1 MAAVHDADAGSGR
14 ASGVVM
20 MPPVISAVLNRL
32 GHLRRLRL
40 HARPDST
47 SMFRLSGPFGIWMLR
62 VLSVLLALLCG
73 LHLAYLLR
81 LQQLNPA
88 PASAAAVAQLP
99 IVPIEVLQV
108 EVSQGWF
115 GGLRTEAWPLLAV
128 RLVDDTQRVMEF
140 PAPLTLLGSRS
151 DALDA
156 AALHKL
162 VGCMGYVRGQVL
174 LGAVGT
180 VAELETAGRFRI
192 WELHC
197 GPVHHRYE
205 EFRAAYDTA
214 MTRGP
219 VPADWHWGLLIG
231 LCVLALFAWLLPVR
245 RKS

>member
-1 MAAVHDADAGSGR
+1 
-14 ASGVVM
+14 M

-40 HARPDST
+40 HTRPNST
-47 SMFRLSGPFGIWMLR
+47 SMFRFSGPFVIWSLR
-62 VLSVLLALLCG
+62 VLNVLLAVLCG

-88 PASAAAVAQLP
+88 PASAVAVAQLP

-115 GGLRTEAWPLLAV
+115 GALRTEAWPLLAV
-128 RLVDDTQRVMEF
+128 RLTDDTQRVMEF
-140 PAPLTLLGSRS
+140 PVPLTLLGRRS
-151 DALDA
+151 EVLDA

-162 VGCMGYVRGQVL
+162 PGCMGYVRGQALHGV
-174 LGAVGT
+174 LGATDAGP
-180 VAELETAGRFRI
+180 AQETSGRFRV

-205 EFRAAYDTA
+205 EFRVAYEAALVRD
-214 MTRGP
+214 P
-219 VPADWHWGLLIG
+219 VPAAWHWGLLIG
-231 LCVLALFAWLLPVR
+231 FCALALCAWLLPVR
-245 RKS
+245 RKP